1 MNTVKT
7 KQFATSTTKFVSQT
21 ELDNILSDFLILDSS
36 STFASVLQ
44 LTAPKTTV
52 KCRDSKIPFNGMIEK
67 LSQVNILLNS
77 EYAVRVLNQLGKEEK
92 PKEDYKQGI
101 NTMPLEI
108 CENNNFF
115 GTFNNKGVIRYSPNP
130 NPKLKSKV
138 QYYLNGKKVEK
149 SSLPNVLPTVR
160 KATNQGTSKE
170 IIWRKLYTTNIIQ
183 ITIGGMT
190 YQRL

>member
-1 MNTVKT
+1 MNTVST
-7 KQFATSTTKFVSQT
+7 KQFATKTTKFVNQT
-21 ELDNILSDFLILDSS
+21 ELDAILSNFSILNSG

-44 LTAPKTTV
+44 LTAPKTT
-52 KCRDSKIPFNGMIEK
+52 KKDRDTKEPFNGMVEK

-92 PKEDYKQGI
+92 PKEEYKQGI

-115 GTFNNKGVIRYSPNP
+115 GTYNGKGVIRYSPNP
-130 NPKLKSKV
+130 NPKLKSKT
-138 QYYLNGKKVEK
+138 QYYLNGQKVEK

-160 KATNQGTSKE
+160 KATNQGTEKE
-170 IIWRKLYTTNIIQ
+170 IIWRKLYTSNIIQ
-183 ITIGGMT
+183 ITLGGVT
-190 YQRL
+190 YQRM